1 MEARSSSSGGA
12 LDIVGAAF
20 RLAGRH
26 PVPMVAIALLVAFPI
41 QLAAVLIVPNQGW
54 PDGVV
59 IPLVLCVMPYVGV
72 ELSAA
77 VLAQGVAIASAGG
90 APVWWTSVALAAC
103 RADLLVILAAQAAMA
118 YVMFFT
124 FVGAVAVVVW
134 WSVAPVVLV
143 LEGFPPR
150 EAISRS
156 FRLMHA
162 GFANNTAALVGGWL
176 VLYIPGLS
184 AASAVLRSIGHS
196 ASDSTALAPL
206 SFAYVP
212 VTPLLAVIVVLR
224 YLDRRVANE
233 SVSFQAV

>member
-1 MEARSSSSGGA
+1 VVADEPW
-12 LDIVGAAF
+12 IVG
-20 RLAGRH
+20 
-26 PVPMVAIALLVAFPI
+26 VPPPALYRRI
-41 QLAAVLIVPNQGW
+41 GPNQGW

-77 VLAQGVAIASAGG
+77 VLAQGVAIASAGRQ
-90 APVWWTSVALAAC
+90 PVWSASVDLAA
-103 RADLLVILAAQAAMA
+103 RRMDLLAVLAAQTAMLF
-118 YVMFFT
+118 VMFFT

-143 LEGFPPR
+143 LEGLPAR

-156 FRLMHA
+156 FRLINA
-162 GFANNTAALVGGWL
+162 GFAGNAAALVGGWL
-176 VLYIPGLS
+176 VLYIPAMS
-184 AASAVLRSIGHS
+184 AASNALRWSHTTVGSGGS
-196 ASDSTALAPL
+196 APF